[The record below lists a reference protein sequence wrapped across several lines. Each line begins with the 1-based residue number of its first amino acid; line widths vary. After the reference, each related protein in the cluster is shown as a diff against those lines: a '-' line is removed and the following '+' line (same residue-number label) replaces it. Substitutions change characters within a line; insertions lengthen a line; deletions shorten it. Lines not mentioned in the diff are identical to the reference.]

1 MEALGSAVE
10 FGCMGFYIGGH
21 GGAEALALD
30 AIQEIALDAL
40 ARPVQVA
47 GRNEGQILALLP
59 YIAEDPCEEA
69 QHPPVLLE
77 IRDRDEPVSDRTE
90 ETRVEGVASGE
101 IGFVFGLNG
110 FGRDELRAFLVDAEI
125 EASVGGRRG
134 VGLAVIHALEEAPGD
149 DLGTLAADR
158 VELRRDSVED
168 LVEGVRSPAPA
179 VDGLA

>member
-1 MEALGSAVE
+1 
-10 FGCMGFYIGGH
+10 
-21 GGAEALALD
+21 
-30 AIQEIALDAL
+30 
-40 ARPVQVA
+40 
-47 GRNEGQILALLP
+47 
-59 YIAEDPCEEA
+59 
-69 QHPPVLLE
+69 
-77 IRDRDEPVSDRTE
+77 
-90 ETRVEGVASGE
+90 VEGVASGE

-134 VGLAVIHALEEAPGD
+134 VGLAVVHALEEAPGD